1 MAITFE
7 STTPIELSLRSA
19 LQKENLTF
27 KEQHRIYEKG
37 NSYHPKY
44 VVDFL
49 IMFQEKSVVVE
60 CDGFS
65 FHSSDVDV
73 AHDLQR
79 DAWLKQHGYGKVLHF
94 TTFQLKYEIST
105 VLLNIKQ
112 ELGMIN
118 VPKSKLK
125 FKGKRVRANCIRN
138 NPSGSKLHSVV
149 LYYSYTQ
156 VKDQLWVVYK
166 FQDKTLNRFS
176 EERIKSFYNVPD
188 KAGNELSL
196 YAALI
201 DLKFSVDL
209 LIYCPSDWLTSYLN
223 QIVQARQDP
232 YNLLL
237 QISEKLKPHNYLA
250 KYINTNRG
258 AYYYERP
265 TKARFIIHE
274 LSSRCLQIRHEFCG
288 NRNDLHA
295 IDFTSWHN

>member
-1 MAITFE
+1 MAIVFE
-7 STTPIELSLRSA
+7 STTPIEFLLKSA
-19 LQKENLTF
+19 LQKEQLNF
-27 KEQHRIYEKG
+27 EEQYRIYEKG

-49 IMFQEKSVVVE
+49 VKYQRKSVVVE

-65 FHSSDVDV
+65 FHSSDADI

-94 TTFQLKYEIST
+94 TTFQLKHEINT

-125 FKGKRVRANCIRN
+125 FKGKPVRAHRIRN
-138 NPSGSKLHSVV
+138 NPSVLKLHSVV
-149 LYYSYTQ
+149 LYYSCIQ
-156 VKDQLWVVYK
+156 VKDRLWVVYK

-188 KAGNELSL
+188 KTGNELSL
-196 YAALI
+196 YVALM
-201 DLKFSVDL
+201 DLKRSVDL
-209 LIYCPSDWLTSYLN
+209 LIYCPSDWLTSFQN

-232 YNLLL
+232 YHLLS

-258 AYYYERP
+258 AYYYEKP
-265 TKARFIIHE
+265 NQARFILHE
-274 LSSRCLQIRHEFCG
+274 LRSRCLQMRHKFCG
-288 NRNDLHA
+288 NRNDPDA